1 MPLRGLFTHSFL
13 LLVFSFAVAHPLQP
27 LMAQFCPVL
36 EPIEGAVAF
45 FDQAE
50 EQRVKALIEELRT
63 SEYDRTQEIVKELKA
78 TPKYSIPALTQVMKT
93 ETSFVILS
101 RSAMVL
107 SEIGKRSLP
116 ALIELTDPA
125 LPSETRVKAIWA
137 MGQMGGRASTA
148 VAHLK
153 NKALVDQDRDVR
165 MQAAT
170 TLGQIG
176 AKAESAIPELMAI
189 NSGNDNELKS
199 RALYSLGGIRRQPEI
214 VVPFLIEA
222 TTHANVSVRDAAARA
237 LGEFGVDAESA
248 LPALKKLAQAD
259 PDADVQADAQMAYN
273 QITERLAHRKQGP
286 RPQPMLFE

>member
-1 MPLRGLFTHSFL
+1 MPLRGFFAHSLSLFL
-13 LLVFSFAVAHPLQP
+13 FSFAVAHPLQP

-36 EPIEGAVAF
+36 EPIAGSVDF

-50 EQRVKALIEELRT
+50 EQRVKALIEELRS

-78 TPKYSIPALTQVMKT
+78 TPEYSIPALTQVMRT
-93 ETSFVILS
+93 ETSSVILS
-101 RSAMVL
+101 RSAMIL
-107 SEIGKRSLP
+107 SEMGKRSLP

-125 LPSETRVKAIWA
+125 MPSETRVKAIWA
-137 MGQMGGRASTA
+137 MGQMGGQASTA

-153 NKALVDQDRDVR
+153 NRALVDQDREVR
-165 MQAAT
+165 MQTAT

-176 AKAESAIPELMAI
+176 AKAESAIPALMAI

-199 RALYSLGGIRRQPEI
+199 RALYSLGGIRRQPEL

-222 TTHANVSVRDAAARA
+222 TTHPNVSVRDAAARA
-237 LGEFGVDAESA
+237 LGEFGVEAEAA

-273 QITERLAHRKQGP
+273 KITERLAQRKQGL
-286 RPQPMLFE
+286 RPQALPFE